1 MAQSLKLKSVSAITL
16 FVEDIQRSKE
26 FYERVFDV
34 EMIEEE
40 EEGTVILKF
49 DNVFMRLL
57 VRSEAEKELL
67 GKVPLA
73 DPESGAGFELATFVE
88 DAEAARAELVEE
100 GVTIAFGPVD
110 RPWGVRHVGFRD
122 PDGHL
127 WVLSADIPA
136 A

>member
-1 MAQSLKLKSVSAITL
+1 MTQSLKSVNAITL
-16 FVEDIQRSKE
+16 FVDDMQRSKE

-34 EMIEEE
+34 AVIDEE

-57 VRSEAEKELL
+57 VRGEAEKEML

-73 DPESGAGFELATFVE
+73 DVDSGASFEMAVFVE
-88 DAEAARAELVEE
+88 DAEAACAELVEH
-100 GVTIAFGPVD
+100 GVSIAFGPVD
-110 RPWGVRHVGFRD
+110 RPWGVRHVAFRD

-127 WVLSADIPA
+127 WVLSSDIPTS
-136 A
+136 

>member
-1 MAQSLKLKSVSAITL
+1 MALSLKAVSSITL
-16 FVEDIQRSKE
+16 FVENIQRSKE
-26 FYERVFDV
+26 FYERVFAVDV
-34 EMIEEE
+34 IEEE

-73 DPESGAGFELATFVE
+73 DPDSGAGFELATFVE
-88 DAEAARAELVEE
+88 NAEAAHAELIEH
-100 GVTIAFGPVD
+100 GVPIAFGPVD
-110 RPWGVRHVGFRD
+110 RAWGVRHVGFRD

-127 WVLSADIPA
+127 WVLSSNIPA
-136 A
+136 S